1 MPLGGLFF
9 FISWPVNVNN
19 NIAQSLPQIPLNSFP
34 FTRFLHIGVLAT
46 ARHLPYKPSSEPPI
60 IRPADSSN
68 MWPEVETTEKENKRE
83 LKLSGAAI
91 SERLGPQNS
100 QLDRHIFELT
110 AINLLN
116 ISDTTLTVLP
126 EQISNLTNLQ
136 TLLLY
141 GNQLERLPAALGAL
155 DKLKVLDVSRNQL
168 KSVPAEIAKL
178 TQLATVN
185 LSNNQLEQFPTLTQC
200 SRLSVLD
207 VSNNRLLAFPDVCL
221 EANSNLSEV
230 HAKCNQIAV
239 IPQQIVQLPALK
251 HLGLASNRILVV
263 PKVLAGMPKL
273 KGEFGTAGA

>member
-1 MPLGGLFF
+1 
-9 FISWPVNVNN
+9 
-19 NIAQSLPQIPLNSFP
+19 
-34 FTRFLHIGVLAT
+34 
-46 ARHLPYKPSSEPPI
+46 
-60 IRPADSSN
+60 
-68 MWPEVETTEKENKRE
+68 MWPEVETTQKENKRE

-100 QLDRHIFELT
+100 QLDKHIFDLT

-141 GNQLERLPAALGAL
+141 GNQLESLPVSLGSL
-155 DKLKVLDVSRNQL
+155 DKLKVLDVSRNRLQ
-168 KSVPAEIAKL
+168 SVPTEIAAL

-185 LSNNQLEQFPTLTQC
+185 LSNNQLEDFPALTQC

-207 VSNNRLLAFPDVCL
+207 VSNNRLQRFPAVCH

-230 HAKCNQIAV
+230 HAKCNQIVV
-239 IPQQIVQLPALK
+239 IPQQIVQLAALK
-251 HLGLASNRILVV
+251 HLGLASNRIALV

-273 KGEFGTAGA
+273 KGESYCAAECTKCKRQYL